1 MEKFAFIIHPIE
13 ARRDIARKGGVWT
26 VAKYLPEGAVEWG
39 IKFKKPMV
47 ASHITGIKSP
57 TGAEAEGWFIGCPL
71 TPRQMLTL
79 PQEFVYN
86 RIIQCGQLA
95 QQLGAKIVGLGAFTS
110 VVGDG
115 GITVAKHL
123 DIPVTT
129 GNSYTIATAVEGAID
144 AAHRMGMSLPNTRVA
159 VVGAS
164 GSIGRTCAMLLAPQV
179 GSVALIGTKKEKLQL
194 VAEELGS
201 TPVSLHDDVHDG
213 LHDADIIITVTSAR
227 DAVIYPRDLKPGS
240 IVCDVARPRDV
251 SKDVAR
257 ERDDVLV
264 IEGGVISVPG
274 AQANF
279 NFHFGFP
286 PKTAYACMSETIML
300 ALDGRYES
308 FTLGKTV
315 SPEQA
320 LETQR
325 LAKKHGF
332 ALAGYRSFEK
342 AVKDS
347 DIEAIRQRA
356 EKKNGLARPVLGQTA
371 TQSV

>member
-1 MEKFAFIIHPIE
+1 MEKFAFIIHPLE

-39 IKFKKPMV
+39 IKFKKPIV
-47 ASHITGIKSP
+47 ASHITGIESP
-57 TGAEAEGWFIGCPL
+57 TGAQAEGWFIGCPL

-79 PQEFVYN
+79 PQEFVYQ

-95 QQLGAKIVGLGAFTS
+95 QTLGAKIVGLGAFTS

-144 AAHRMGMSLPNTRVA
+144 AARRMGMSLPQTRVA

-179 GSVALIGTKKEKLQL
+179 GSVALIGTKKEKLQA
-194 VAEELGS
+194 VAEELDNAHV
-201 TPVSLHDDVHDG
+201 TLHDDVHEG
-213 LHDADIIITVTSAR
+213 LRDADLIITVTSAR
-227 DAVIYPRDLKPGS
+227 DAVIHPRDLKPGS

-251 SKDVAR
+251 STAVAR

-274 AQANF
+274 THANF

-325 LAKKHGF
+325 LARKHGF

-347 DIEAIRQRA
+347 DIDAIRHRA
-356 EKKNGLARPVLGQTA
+356 EAKTLAAPVRHPQPLP
-371 TQSV
+371 QSV